1 METRFE
7 KMNRC
12 GLLRVSG
19 RIDSSTAPAFEEELL
34 ELLKEGNRN
43 LVVNLRDV
51 TFISSAGLRA
61 LVSGRIKARRLIPRG
76 DVVLAESTPFLREV
90 FELVGFE
97 QLFTFYDTDTEAV
110 GSF

>member
-12 GLLRVSG
+12 GLLTVSG

-34 ELLKEGNRN
+34 NLLQEGHRN
-43 LVVNLRDV
+43 LVVNLKDV

-61 LVSGRIKARRLIPRG
+61 LVSGRIKARRMIPRG
-76 DVVLAESTPFLREV
+76 DVVLSETTPFLLEV
-90 FELVGFE
+90 FQLVGFG
-97 QLFTFYDTDTEAV
+97 QLFVYYDRDVDAV